1 MRYVIEECNRDGAT
15 VTKYEH
21 LMDKA
26 EEAEANCRE
35 SPDSYVKTFWAH
47 TADQHVL
54 MARRLT
60 LAEAA
65 EPLVGRLPCAR
76 ASI

>member
-1 MRYVIEECNRDGAT
+1 M
-15 VTKYEH
+15 TKYEH

-47 TADQHVL
+47 SADQYALV
-54 MARRLT
+54 ARRLT

-65 EPLVGRLPCAR
+65 EPLVERLPGAR
-76 ASI
+76 ASR